1 MSEDY
6 YSVLGVSKDANADDI
21 KKAFRKMAMKYHPDR
36 NPGDKEAEEKF
47 KKVAEAYEVLSDQ
60 EKRSMY
66 DQLGHERYTQQGGA
80 GGPAGGG
87 FAGMDL
93 NDILN
98 NLFNG
103 GGFGDFFGGGG
114 RGGRTRGRKGSNLLY
129 QLEITF
135 EESMFGVKKTITIPK
150 RERCVRCGGNG
161 CAPGTSRKT
170 CPTCHGRGQV
180 TIGQGFFNMVQTCSA
195 CGGMGTI
202 VDKPCPECHGHGEVQ
217 RRKTLEVT
225 IPSGI
230 DDEQRIRLS
239 GEGEPGSNGGP
250 DGDLYVEVHIGS
262 HPIFQRD
269 GFNLFCEVPVP
280 FTVAALGGTVI
291 VPTISGKK
299 EMTIPA
305 GTQPNTQ
312 LRMRGMGVPVE
323 GRGRGDMIVKIVVEI
338 PTSLSGEQKEILK
351 SFEAKNT
358 SKNYPKK
365 TAFEDKAKKYL

>member
-1 MSEDY
+1 MAEDY

-80 GGPAGGG
+80 GGAGGAG

-114 RGGRTRGRKGSNLLY
+114 GGRTRGRKGSNLLY

-135 EESMFGVKKTITIPK
+135 EESMFGVKKTISIPK

-170 CPTCHGRGQV
+170 CPTCRGRGQV
-180 TIGQGFFNMVQTCSA
+180 TIGQGFFNMVQTCST

-217 RRKTLEVT
+217 RRKSLEVT

-338 PTSLSGEQKEILK
+338 PTSLNGEQKELLK
-351 SFEAKNT
+351 SFEAKT
-358 SKNYPKK
+358 VSKNYPKK
-365 TAFEDKAKKYL
+365 GAFEDKAKKYL